1 MAVLLQE
8 QFGSRIKV
16 IARPDDADTA
26 TARGAAQYGLAGKT
40 LVTTVICPR
49 AYLMKV
55 GHVFRFWRP
64 GAHRALQVKL
74 PAEPEDW
81 QKRPAYIRDNN
92 AGISIC
98 ENRYTAP

>member
-16 IARPDDADTA
+16 MARPDDADTA
-26 TARGAAQYGLAGKT
+26 TARGAALYGLAGKA

-55 GHVFRFWRP
+55 RPAPRFNY
-64 GAHRALQVKL
+64 L
-74 PAEPEDW
+74 
-81 QKRPAYIRDNN
+81 KRPLSPVGEATHRSGRLAKTPCIH
-92 AGISIC
+92 
-98 ENRYTAP
+98 T